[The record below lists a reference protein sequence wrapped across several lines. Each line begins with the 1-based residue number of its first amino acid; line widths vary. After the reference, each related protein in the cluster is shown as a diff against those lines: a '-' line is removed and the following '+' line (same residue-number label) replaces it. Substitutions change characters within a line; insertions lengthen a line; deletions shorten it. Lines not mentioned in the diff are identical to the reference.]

1 MVTVIRFIRSAA
13 VVAPPPAP
21 PESESD
27 SEESSSSS
35 SPPPSIRFGN
45 ASVQFNA
52 AVLQLG
58 DIGIQLNGAAA
69 FRLGAA
75 ACDFR
80 LNGAAG
86 TVRRDTAVTA
96 RGAADV

>member
-1 MVTVIRFIRSAA
+1 MPLLF
-13 VVAPPPAP
+13 VVLGHVPHAGA
-21 PESESD
+21 
-27 SEESSSSS
+27 
-35 SPPPSIRFGN
+35 
-45 ASVQFNA
+45 QLLLA